1 MSIIKT
7 DALVLKSIKY
17 GDSSKIVSLYS
28 KELGKMKVIIKS
40 ARNYKSG
47 MSGKFESLNYLTVI
61 LYYKKSRDLQN
72 IYKAEFVRS
81 FGNIIKE
88 FSKLRAAYKI
98 IEILN
103 KSLPDLDPNP
113 VLYDIALDFFTN
125 LNLNES
131 DSEILLLNFQIEFLK
146 LSGLLPEFD
155 IENGNIETLKNIT
168 EFNLSNEEI
177 DFLMKFCGTEFS
189 AESLRADRKNF
200 DLEYISD
207 RFSSY
212 IVNNNSTPIL
222 FKSDKVFRELRNGL

>member
-72 IYKAEFVRS
+72 IYKAEFIRS
-81 FGNIIKE
+81 FGNIVKE

-113 VLYDIALDFFTN
+113 VLYDIVLNFFTK
-125 LNLNES
+125 LNLNEG

-146 LSGLLPEFD
+146 LSGLFPEFN
-155 IENGNIETLKNIT
+155 IEKGNIETLKNIT
-168 EFNLSNEEI
+168 EFNLNNEEI
-177 DFLMKFCGTEFS
+177 DFLMKLCGTEFS
-189 AESLRADRKNF
+189 VESLRADRKKF
-200 DLEYISD
+200 DLDYISD

-212 IVNNNSTPIL
+212 IVNNNSTPIF
-222 FKSDKVFRELRNGL
+222 FKSDKVFKELRNGF